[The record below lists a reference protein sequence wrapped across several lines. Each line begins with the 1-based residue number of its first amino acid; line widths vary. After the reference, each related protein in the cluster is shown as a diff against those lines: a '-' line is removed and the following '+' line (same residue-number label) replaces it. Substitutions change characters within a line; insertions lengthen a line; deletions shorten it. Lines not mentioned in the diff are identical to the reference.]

1 MEAFDD
7 SGPTTGEITWN
18 HTLACHLRQTLFPI
32 GSIFARSVLVGM
44 NIACMFAALAFFIQ

>member
-1 MEAFDD
+1 MDAFDD
-7 SGPTTGEITWN
+7 SGPTTGEITWD

-44 NIACMFAALAFFIQ
+44 NIACVFAALAFFIQ